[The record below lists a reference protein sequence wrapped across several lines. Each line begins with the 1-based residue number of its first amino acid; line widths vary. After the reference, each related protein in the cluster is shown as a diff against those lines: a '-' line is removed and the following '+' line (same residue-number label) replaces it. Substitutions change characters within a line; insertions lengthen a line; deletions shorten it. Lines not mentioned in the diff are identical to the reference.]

1 MPDKQGIASFGTAA
15 ATERVI
21 LFRKEDVLVSNI
33 RPYFKK
39 MWFATTDGGCNADV
53 LCFRAL
59 KKEHSYFLKSIL
71 YQDNFFDYVMSGTKG
86 TKMPR
91 GDKKHIMQ
99 YPIPKFSDETM
110 KYFNSLAISVEQIQ
124 AQNRKEISLLAATS
138 DMLLATLSR

>member
-1 MPDKQGIASFGTAA
+1 
-15 ATERVI
+15 
-21 LFRKEDVLVSNI
+21 
-33 RPYFKK
+33 
-39 MWFATTDGGCNADV
+39 
-53 LCFRAL
+53 
-59 KKEHSYFLKSIL
+59 
-71 YQDNFFDYVMSGTKG
+71 MSGTKG

-110 KYFNSLAISVEQIQ
+110 NYFNSLAISVEQIQ